1 MHLEQDGQTPT
12 EDTILRSTNYNH
24 TRLYLKQVRPMMAT
38 ERFLDVADIGNCI
51 RRCQNEEGMYFHIY
65 NEEKRNIVV

>member
-1 MHLEQDGQTPT
+1 
-12 EDTILRSTNYNH
+12 
-24 TRLYLKQVRPMMAT
+24 MMAT